1 MGGGEAERSSSFRGR
16 GRRRERRSRTMSGEG
31 NDGVGAA
38 VGGEV
43 EGDGRRG
50 KGTCEIGVVGP
61 GRESRP
67 VVNGVGDDAGLV
79 WRDKVSEELK
89 WGWWRF

>member
-1 MGGGEAERSSSFRGR
+1 MVCVGIERD
-16 GRRRERRSRTMSGEG
+16 E
-31 NDGVGAA
+31 GVGAA

-50 KGTCEIGVVGP
+50 KSACEVGVVGP
-61 GRESRP
+61 GREGRP

-79 WRDKVSEELK
+79 GGDEVSEELK
-89 WGWWRF
+89 WGWG